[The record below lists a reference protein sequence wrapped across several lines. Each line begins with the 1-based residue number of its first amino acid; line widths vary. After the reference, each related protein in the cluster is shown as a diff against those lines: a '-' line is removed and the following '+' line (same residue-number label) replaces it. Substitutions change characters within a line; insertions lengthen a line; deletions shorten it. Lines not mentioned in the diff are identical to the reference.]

1 MIAGDSKESLTLCK
15 LIIMKAYNW
24 GILGTGNIAHKF
36 ARALML
42 LDNGHLYAV
51 GSRDAEKA
59 AAFASE
65 FGFTKHYGSYE
76 EMLSDPGVEVVYIS
90 SPHSHHLEHT
100 LLALRNGKHVLCE
113 KPMSLN
119 APEVTVMADEAR
131 KQELFLMEALWPPFQ
146 PSYVK
151 ADEILKSG
159 KLGKLLH
166 MRGKFAFVSPYEPER
181 RTYDLKLGGGS
192 LLDIGI
198 YPIMDILRYMGE
210 PESVIASSVLAPTGA
225 DESTSVIFRFSD
237 GRMAEAYSSFGNM
250 GGVSTEFNFEN
261 GNLNLTRGRDR
272 SQHLLIEYPND
283 VDDRIFTPP
292 AQGYQYEAVEVMNC
306 LDRGLTES
314 RVVPLSFSIMLART
328 LDAVR
333 EKTGIKY
340 PGRDR

>member
-1 MIAGDSKESLTLCK
+1 
-15 LIIMKAYNW
+15 MKAYNW

-36 ARALML
+36 AKSLML
-42 LDNGHLYAV
+42 LDNAHLYAV
-51 GSRDAEKA
+51 GSRDVERAS
-59 AAFASE
+59 AFATE
-65 FGFTKHYGSYE
+65 FGFTKHFGSYE
-76 EMLSDPGVEVVYIS
+76 EMLADPGVEVVYIS

-100 LLALRNGKHVLCE
+100 LLALRNGKHVICE

-119 APEVTVMADEAR
+119 ATEVKVMADEAQ
-131 KQELFLMEALWPPFQ
+131 KLGLFLMEALWPPFQ
-146 PSYVK
+146 PSYIK
-151 ADEILKSG
+151 ADDILRSG

-181 RTYDLKLGGGS
+181 RTYDLKLGGGA

-210 PESVIASSVLAPTGA
+210 PESLVAASVLAPTGA

-237 GRMAEAYSSFGNM
+237 GRLAEAYCSFATM
-250 GGVSTEFNFEN
+250 GGVSTEINCEN
-261 GNLNLTRGRDR
+261 GNLTLARGRDR
-272 SQHLLIEYPND
+272 NQHLLIEYPND
-283 VDDRIFTPP
+283 TDDRIFTPP

-314 RVVPLSFSIMLART
+314 PVVPLSFSILLART
-328 LDAVR
+328 LDTIR